1 MLRKSVMWLSIVS
14 LGLIGAFFLG
24 CGSSSKAPNTA
35 CTGGPYDVVGDWQIT
50 VSATGTAAVTGY
62 GAIDSAGLA
71 LFFDSSGDT
80 LQLPALTGACSYTGS
95 IIAYPEPNSG
105 FSTVTDSITGNVT
118 SASAIT
124 GTFSGTSSG
133 TISAATFLPLTGSV
147 APLSGPMI
155 AELEGG
161 TDILTVTM
169 TPATGN
175 NMTFTGSDTFGCTVS
190 GSFTQVAS
198 SNVFDVSYTYSG
210 GDSCAASTST
220 GIGFESSSDYFGFD
234 GDAATTYFYADIL
247 ATSGP
252 FVLEF
257 FPECAD
263 CDGAHASRN
272 SKGHTQT
279 PAKTSSFF
287 HVL

>member
-1 MLRKSVMWLSIVS
+1 MLRKSLLWLSFVS
-14 LGLIGAFFLG
+14 LALIGAFSIG
-24 CGSSSKAPNTA
+24 CGSSSKSTNTA
-35 CTGGPYDVVGDWQIT
+35 CTGGPYNVVGDWQIT
-50 VSATGTAAVTGY
+50 VTASGTPAVTGY
-62 GAIDSAGLA
+62 GAIDSAGQA

-80 LQLPALTGACSYTGS
+80 LQMPALTGACSYTGS

-118 SASAIT
+118 SDSAIT

-133 TISAATFLPLTGSV
+133 TVSAATFAPLTGS
-147 APLSGPMI
+147 ATALSGPMI
-155 AELEGG
+155 AEVEGG

-175 NMTFTGSDTFGCTVS
+175 NMTFTGSDSFGCTVS
-190 GSFTQVAS
+190 GTFTQVAT

-210 GDSCAASTST
+210 GETCAASTST
-220 GIGFESSSDYFGFD
+220 GIGFESNTDYFGFD

-263 CDGAHASRN
+263 CDSAHASRN

-279 PAKTSSFF
+279 PDKTSSFF
-287 HVL
+287 HAM